1 MTTAITGTAA
11 VKVDATTGTDRT
23 FHVFPYDDVICGRC
37 NELIGAFV
45 GKARCWKCGTTAI
58 VLKSC

>member
-1 MTTAITGTAA
+1 MTTTITGTAA
-11 VKVDATTGTDRT
+11 VKIDATTGT
-23 FHVFPYDDVICGRC
+23 FHAFPYEDVLCVRCG
-37 NELIGAFV
+37 ELVGAFV